1 MANFARVREHLEA
14 RGFTVSCFATAAEA
28 CDYLDRTLDSPGYG
42 PCRAAGDA

>member
-28 CDYLDRTLDSPGYG
+28 CDYLDRTLDG
-42 PCRAAGDA
+42 AGEESLYLLL